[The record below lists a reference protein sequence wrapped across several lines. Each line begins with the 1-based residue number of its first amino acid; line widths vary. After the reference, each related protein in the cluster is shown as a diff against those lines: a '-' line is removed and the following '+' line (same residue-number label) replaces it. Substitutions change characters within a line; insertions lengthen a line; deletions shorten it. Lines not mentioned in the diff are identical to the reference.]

1 MRESRDMIYL
11 DFDWLKVDEV
21 YFLFFF
27 FGMEKDTLLDTLH
40 YTGDIILLGDLT
52 RYVRHVS

>member
-27 FGMEKDTLLDTLH
+27 LEWRRIRCWIRYITRE
-40 YTGDIILLGDLT
+40 IL
-52 RYVRHVS
+52 YY